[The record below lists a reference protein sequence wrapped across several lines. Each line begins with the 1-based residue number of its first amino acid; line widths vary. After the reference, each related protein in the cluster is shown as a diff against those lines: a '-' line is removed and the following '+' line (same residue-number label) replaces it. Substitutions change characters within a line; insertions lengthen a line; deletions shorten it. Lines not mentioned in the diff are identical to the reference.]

1 MGVIAFHGVGQGEPV
16 CGRFQVEVAN
26 TPEKEGRFW
35 LMPAREGTHLHCQVT
50 GSVNNSELYD
60 KDEPEYE
67 WSHISVWMGLTSGEV
82 HRVVSGLYRV

>member
-26 TPEKEGRFW
+26 TPEKEGRFG
-35 LMPAREGTHLHCQVT
+35 LMPAREGTYLHRQVT

-60 KDEPEYE
+60 KYDYE
-67 WSHISVWMGLTSGEV
+67 WSHISVWRDPTSGEV
-82 HRVVSGLYRV
+82 HRGVSAFYSV